1 MAKIK
6 TQYGQP
12 ANYNASPAT
21 RLDGQ
26 GGALEVD
33 NQGRLKTTTAP
44 LSSATDSVSTITVP
58 IATSTGS
65 NVNSSATNVTL
76 LAANANR
83 RAATVYND
91 STQVLYLKYGA
102 TASATSFKVA
112 ISPNGYFEFPLPI
125 YTGTVDGIWAAANGA
140 ARITEEV

>member
-21 RLDGQ
+21 RADGQ

-44 LSSATDSVSTITVP
+44 LSSATDSISTVTTPIT
-58 IATSTGS
+58 TSTPS
-65 NVNSSATNVTL
+65 NVASSATNVTL
-76 LAANANR
+76 LAANTSR
-83 RAATVYND
+83 RSASVYND

-112 ISPNGYFEFPLPI
+112 ISPNGYFEFPLPVYQGI
-125 YTGTVDGIWAAANGA
+125 VDGIWVAANGS